1 MREHTNNE
9 AEYIL
14 QLENL
19 RLRDKVVLTDQLVVY
34 VVINEPE
41 QQIHLVDDYHDD
53 LVHLLTQPLDLS
65 QERLQEH
72 EASG

>member
-34 VVINEPE
+34 VVINEPK

>member
-1 MREHTNNE
+1 MREHINNE
-9 AEYIL
+9 FEYVL
-14 QLENL
+14 QLENFG
-19 RLRDKVVLTDQLVVY
+19 LRDKVVLTDQLVVY
-34 VVINEPE
+34 VVINEPK